1 MIIFKKSMPRRT
13 FLRGLGASVALPML
27 DSMIPALA
35 KQGDAT
41 TKIPLRVGY
50 IYTPNGIV
58 RDVWRPK
65 VGGTNFELPE
75 ALQHWESFKDQM
87 IVLSNLDN
95 GESESVSGH
104 VGGSSMFLTGVKPNK
119 SLSEIHCG
127 RSVDQVFAEKFG
139 RETPLS
145 SLQVCIENAA
155 ELAGQSSGGY
165 SSAYTNT
172 ISWASPTTPL
182 PMEHR
187 PREIFERL
195 FGDGGTDP
203 KKRQARIGRQYS
215 ILDFVK
221 DETSRVQKRIG
232 SDDNIKLNEYLDAV
246 RDVEFRVQMAET
258 KTDIELPEMQKPLGI
273 PSHEEHLKLM
283 YDLLIL
289 AFQTDMT
296 RVFTFMVAREYSEM
310 VFTQLGH
317 TDPYHPLTHHRGAKV
332 RKRQAGEID
341 IFHAK
346 MFGEFLQKMKS
357 TKDFDGSSLLDN
369 SALVYGAGMGDAD
382 VHNQWNIPVA
392 ILGGTG
398 GRLIKGSRHNI
409 YDEGTPLANLHV
421 TMLNAFGIPTESFGG
436 ELGKSS
442 GALDLRKG
450 TLDLVSKST

>member
-1 MIIFKKSMPRRT
+1 MIIFKKAIPRRT

-35 KQGDAT
+35 KPGDAAT
-41 TKIPLRVGY
+41 QIPLRVGY
-50 IYTPNGIV
+50 VYTPNGIIK
-58 RDVWRPK
+58 DVFRPK
-65 VGGTNFELPE
+65 SAGTNFELSE
-75 ALQHWESFKDQM
+75 ALKPWQAHRDRLL
-87 IVLSNLDN
+87 VLSNLDN

-127 RSVDQVFAEKFG
+127 KSVDQVFAAKFG
-139 RETPLS
+139 QETPLS
-145 SLQVCIENAA
+145 SLQICIENAT

-203 KKRQARIGRQYS
+203 KQRQARIGRQYS

-221 DETSRVQKRIG
+221 DEASRVQKRIG
-232 SDDNIKLNEYLDAV
+232 VDDSNKLSEYMDAV
-246 RDVEFRVQMAET
+246 RDVEFRVQMAEE
-258 KTDIELPEMQKPLGI
+258 KTSIELPEMQKPLGI
-273 PSHEEHLKLM
+273 PAHEDHLRLM
-283 YDLLIL
+283 YDLMVL
-289 AFQTDMT
+289 AYQTDMT

-310 VFTQLGH
+310 VYTQLGH
-317 TDPYHPLTHHRGAKV
+317 TDPYHPLTHHRGDPN

-341 IFHAK
+341 VFHAK
-346 MFGEFLQKMKS
+346 MFGEFLDKMQA
-357 TKDFDGSSLLDN
+357 TKDIDGSSLLDN
-369 SALVYGAGMGDAD
+369 SMMVYGAGMGDAD

-392 ILGGTG
+392 LVGGASG
-398 GRLIKGSRHNI
+398 KLFKGSRHNV

-421 TMLNAFGIPTESFGG
+421 TMLNAFDVPTETFGG
-436 ELGKSS
+436 ELGISS
-442 GALDLRKG
+442 GALDLG
-450 TLDLVSKST
+450 